1 MADIEADIRTASI
14 QPIQNADGSLT
25 LIFDFTAD
33 IAGGHKKVRLRLKT
47 SATELDQLGDMFK
60 SHAARPPTSTAR
72 N

>member
-1 MADIEADIRTASI
+1 MADIEANIGTCSI
-14 QPIQNADGSLT
+14 EPIQNADGSLT

-47 SATELDQLGDMFK
+47 SAAALDQLGDSFK
-60 SHAARPPTSTAR
+60 SYAARPPTSAAR